1 MALGMSMEKIMSKG
15 MTYVMLNCD
24 KATYLLSKRETEKL
38 KCAERIKLR
47 MHLVSCKYCR
57 MFAQQTRYI
66 TKQIR
71 TFAEIDPNNL
81 SLALTEAQKHNLQEA
96 VDEQLNTK

>member
-1 MALGMSMEKIMSKG
+1 MNMEKMMAKG

-24 KATYLLSKRETEKL
+24 KATYLLSKREVGKLNCTEKV
-38 KCAERIKLR
+38 KLR

-57 MFAQQTRYI
+57 MFAEQTRYI

-81 SLALTEAQKHNLQEA
+81 SLALTETQKHNLQEA
-96 VDEQLNTK
+96 VNKQLHAK